1 MAAIASKGSAL
12 MTPTPASQPDR
23 QRARSRAA
31 ALLLVTFGL
40 FVAPAVSGCAGR
52 GAADPTWTHVPD
64 AATPAAP
71 ANDAATAQAAA
82 WAARPAYV
90 RADARVEA
98 AYAYAMAAPQVL
110 QWMPCY
116 CGCGAMGHGSNADCF
131 FKPTMAG
138 LTGITFE
145 EHASYC
151 DVCVE
156 TALMVKQM
164 RGEGA
169 SLRAIRDAVD
179 TQFGSGGASGTPTAL
194 PPA

>member
-1 MAAIASKGSAL
+1 MTDRTVATQAAA
-12 MTPTPASQPDR
+12 R
-23 QRARSRAA
+23 RSRPRGGPLL
-31 ALLLVTFGL
+31 ALAFGL
-40 FVAPAVSGCAGR
+40 FVAPAVTGCAGD
-52 GAADPTWTHVPD
+52 AAAPTWTDQPVATMTGTTSGPG
-64 AATPAAP
+64 AAGM
-71 ANDAATAQAAA
+71 QAA
-82 WAARPAYV
+82 WAARPGYV
-90 RADARVEA
+90 RADARTEE
-98 AYAYAMAAPQVL
+98 AYAYAMASADVL

-138 LTGITFE
+138 LSSLTFE

-151 DVCVE
+151 DVCVD

-164 RGEGA
+164 RGEGQ

-179 TQFGSGGASGTPTAL
+179 AQFGSGGAPGTPTEL

>member
-1 MAAIASKGSAL
+1 MW
-12 MTPTPASQPDR
+12 T
-23 QRARSRAA
+23 
-31 ALLLVTFGL
+31 
-40 FVAPAVSGCAGR
+40 VAPA
-52 GAADPTWTHVPD
+52 
-64 AATPAAP
+64 AATPAG
-71 ANDAATAQAAA
+71 ATASTDSAAQAA
-82 WAARPAYV
+82 WDARPAYV
-90 RADARVEA
+90 RANARTEA
-98 AYAYAMAAPQVL
+98 AYSYALEASDVL
-110 QWMPCY
+110 RWMPCY

>member
-1 MAAIASKGSAL
+1 MTDPTIAPRAASRR
-12 MTPTPASQPDR
+12 P
-23 QRARSRAA
+23 RARGGP
-31 ALLLVTFGL
+31 LLLLAFGL
-40 FVAPAVSGCAGR
+40 FVAPAATGCAGN
-52 GAADPTWTHVPD
+52 ATAPTWTHLPD
-64 AATPAAP
+64 ATMTADGSA
-71 ANDAATAQAAA
+71 DAAIQAA

-90 RADARVEA
+90 RADARTEE
-98 AYAYAMAAPQVL
+98 AYAYAMASADVL

-138 LTGITFE
+138 LSSLTFE

-164 RGEGA
+164 RGEGQ

-179 TQFGSGGASGTPTAL
+179 ARFGSGGAPGTPTEL
-194 PPA
+194 PPV